1 MKALLGALDLMAVS
15 MTLTL
20 LIFIIYSMDV
30 TKTTRA
36 LQALL
41 DQSEDDIVHWFL
53 WSVGSLARR
62 FRLGSIGVPD
72 YLLE

>member
-1 MKALLGALDLMAVS
+1 MRALLGALDLMAVS
-15 MTLTL
+15 MTLT

-53 WSVGSLARR
+53 WSVGSLARWLVV
-62 FRLGSIGVPD
+62 FD
-72 YLLE
+72 